1 MTAIE
6 FHILNSYDPVF
17 YHHRSE
23 IAVSDVIEEAWFNFC
38 TCWCFSF
45 ESGFDSNILG
55 LWKKRKSVSVKV
67 KMSISSLKQTS
78 LGIGYHLCTMSLQ
91 KIIAEEMNTNRFK
104 IVFQQAMEH
113 LILQLGKNLN
123 SNTTDITVQS
133 LIERGTRCESNSPK
147 VARLGIRKN
156 MLSGTP
162 VVEWKK
168 IQEFLDINVQ
178 RACCVTSVL
187 TNQTLNI
194 KSPPLFESL

>member
-23 IAVSDVIEEAWFNFC
+23 IAVSDVIEEAWFNFLFC

-45 ESGFDSNILG
+45 ESGLDWNILG

-78 LGIGYHLCTMSLQ
+78 LGIGYHHCTMSFQ
-91 KIIAEEMNTNRFK
+91 KFIAEEMNTNRFK

-168 IQEFLDINVQ
+168 NSRI
-178 RACCVTSVL
+178 SW
-187 TNQTLNI
+187 
-194 KSPPLFESL
+194 

>member
-55 LWKKRKSVSVKV
+55 LWKKMKSVSVKV

-78 LGIGYHLCTMSLQ
+78 LGIGYHVCTMSLQ

-104 IVFQQAMEH
+104 IVFQQAIEY

-123 SNTTDITVQS
+123 SKTRDITGQS
-133 LIERGTRCESNSPK
+133 WIEK
-147 VARLGIRKN
+147 GISMN
-156 MLSGTP
+156 
-162 VVEWKK
+162 
-168 IQEFLDINVQ
+168 
-178 RACCVTSVL
+178 L
-187 TNQTLNI
+187 TALR
-194 KSPPLFESL
+194 

>member
-45 ESGFDSNILG
+45 ESGFDSNILA
-55 LWKKRKSVSVKV
+55 LWKKMKSVSVKV

-78 LGIGYHLCTMSLQ
+78 LGIGYHVCTMSLQ

-104 IVFQQAMEH
+104 IVFQQAIEY

-123 SNTTDITVQS
+123 STRDITGQS
-133 LIERGTRCESNSPK
+133 WIEKGTRYESNSPK
-147 VARLGIRKN
+147 VARN
-156 MLSGTP
+156 Q
-162 VVEWKK
+162 KK
-168 IQEFLDINVQ
+168 Y
-178 RACCVTSVL
+178 A
-187 TNQTLNI
+187 
-194 KSPPLFESL
+194 